1 MKPNR
6 DAAALAA
13 SLTSAAS
20 ASLPL
25 PQRTA
30 KPIESLQ
37 DVIDVAQ
44 SAEST
49 QPKKPGKVKEVIDTV
64 GISLRPDRKLWNDY
78 VMQAAERTKIEGRVI
93 SAQEIM
99 LEVLER
105 GRPQVKQ

>member
-25 PQRTA
+25 PQRIT
-30 KPIESLQ
+30 KPLDSLKE
-37 DVIDVAQ
+37 VIDVAQ
-44 SAEST
+44 DPEPA
-49 QPKKPGKVKEVIDTV
+49 QPKKPSKIKDVIDTV
-64 GISLRPDRKLWNDY
+64 GISLRPGRKLWNGY

-99 LEVLER
+99 LEVLEQ
-105 GRPQVKQ
+105 GLPQVKP